1 MVSRPDRAFR
11 IADRRF
17 SIFDGTGAFLKG
29 GRWNSPGRRVIYASE
44 TYPGAVLEVLA
55 HTRIGK
61 VPRTHEWIE
70 IAIPPSTS
78 IEHVSPE
85 NLKGWNASDSVI
97 ARQFGDEWLRQQR
110 ALILIVPSLPASGLA
125 RNVLINQDHPE
136 FTQLK
141 ASAPQSVVWDS
152 RLFVG

>member
-1 MVSRPDRAFR
+1 MASRPDRAFR

-61 VPRTHEWIE
+61 VPRTHEWVE
-70 IAIPPSTS
+70 ITIPPSVS
-78 IEHVSPE
+78 IEHVSLAS
-85 NLKGWNASDSVI
+85 LKGWDSPDFAI
-97 ARQFGDEWLRQQR
+97 ARQFGDEWLHQQR
-110 ALILIVPSLPASGLA
+110 TLIATVPSLPASGLA
-125 RNVLINQDHPE
+125 RNILINQDHPE

-141 ASAPQSVVWDS
+141 ASAPRPVTWDT
-152 RLFVG
+152 RLFGL